1 MPRINL
7 LPWREE
13 QRKKRQQDF
22 MVALAG
28 AVIVAGAVVFL
39 TWFAFVQAIDN
50 QQDRNQRLETE
61 IAILEESIAE
71 IDNLERQ
78 KERLLARM
86 EIIEQL
92 QRSRPEIVHLF
103 DEISRRLPEGVYLN
117 GLRQTGAAVELK
129 GVAQSST
136 RVSALMRQADESD
149 WLTDPS
155 VTKVE
160 TTDTGPARQSEFVV
174 NLRQVSSDPDAG
186 GGQ

>member
-13 QRKKRQQDF
+13 ERKKRQQDF
-22 MVALAG
+22 MIALAG
-28 AVIVAGAVVFL
+28 SVIAGIAVVGL
-39 TWFAFVQAIDN
+39 TLLAFNQMIDGQQA
-50 QQDRNQRLETE
+50 RNQRLETE
-61 IAILEESIAE
+61 IAELEKSITE

-103 DEISRRLPEGVYLN
+103 DEMSRQLPEGVYLN
-117 GLRQTGAAVELK
+117 GMRQTGALVELK

-136 RVSALMRQADESD
+136 RVSALMRQTDASE

-160 TTDTGPARQSEFVV
+160 TTDAGPARQAEFVV
-174 NLRQVSSDPDAG
+174 NLKQASPGVEGDDL
-186 GGQ
+186 

>member
-1 MPRINL
+1 MPTINL

-13 QRKKRQQDF
+13 ERKKRQQEF

-28 AVIVAGAVVFL
+28 SVIAAVAVVGL
-39 TWFAFVQAIDN
+39 TLLAFNQMIDGQQA
-50 QQDRNQRLETE
+50 RNMRLETE
-61 IAILEESIAE
+61 IAELEKSIAE

-103 DEISRRLPEGVYLN
+103 DEISRVLPEGVYLN
-117 GLRQTGAAVELK
+117 GMRQTGSSIELK
-129 GVAQSST
+129 GIAQSST
-136 RVSALMRQADESD
+136 RVSALMRQADESE

-174 NLRQVSSDPDAG
+174 TVKQVSSDPEG
-186 GGQ
+186 GVR